1 MKKYD
6 GIDIIVFTMPD
17 VAADAITLAKEAR
30 KIEAFLRGGVDYVH
44 VRKPDSDDAVVA
56 LVKSVSPGLRRKLI
70 IHSAFGQAVCLGV
83 GGIHLNSRNP
93 EAREMPRGMR
103 VGKSCHSLEEIDT
116 IATLGCY
123 DYVTLSPIYDS
134 ISKPGY
140 RSRFDLKDER
150 LRKSLEL
157 SCGKGV
163 KVYAL
168 GGVTPD
174 RCFELREAG
183 FSGACLMGAAWRN
196 AECGIKLI
204 F

>member
-6 GIDIIVFTMPD
+6 GIDLIVFTLPD
-17 VAADAITLAKEAR
+17 VAADAITLVEEAL
-30 KIEAFLRGGVDYVH
+30 KIEVFLRGGVDYVH

-56 LVKSVSPGLRRKLI
+56 LVKAVSPDLRRRLI

-83 GGIHLNSRNP
+83 GGIHINSRNP
-93 EAREMPRGMR
+93 ETPELPHGMR
-103 VGKSCHSLEEIDT
+103 VGKSCHSLEEIYT
-116 IATLGCY
+116 IANLGCY

-140 RSRFDLKDER
+140 RSRFDLKDDG
-150 LRKSLEL
+150 LRKTLE
-157 SCGKGV
+157 SSRSKGV

-168 GGVTPD
+168 GGVTPA
-174 RCFELREAG
+174 RYSELKEAG
-183 FSGACLMGAAWRN
+183 FSGACLTGAAWTN
-196 AECGIKLI
+196 AESGMKLI